1 MTEAE
6 LKTTLMEA
14 VEGEVDRLV
23 KWEMG
28 AKQVT
33 FTQIEDE
40 VLARR
45 EQIGRCMAETL
56 LIHRETQRNAAIP
69 ENETSG
75 KRLNPKGKKKDPQN
89 PAR

>member
-6 LKTTLMEA
+6 LKARLMAA
-14 VEGEVDRLV
+14 VEAEVDRLV

-28 AKQVT
+28 AKGVT

-45 EQIGRCMAETL
+45 EEIGRQMAENVL
-56 LIHRETQRNAAIP
+56 AHREGMRGGAIP
-69 ENETSG
+69 ENAESG
-75 KRLNPKGKKKDPQN
+75 KRLNPKGKKKDP
-89 PAR
+89 